1 MIELPEAVTLARQI
15 NATLCGKTLAGGL
28 RGNAPH
34 KFAFYN
40 REPEEYAAILPG
52 RTVGQAAAY
61 GSTIRIPIEPGYVM
75 VLGEGGE
82 HIVYHPDAS
91 SVPAKHQLLLRFADD
106 SYLSVRVSGW
116 GACFL
121 FTPDELA
128 AHPFA
133 GRAKVSPLSDAFT
146 RDYFETLFAG
156 LPPDAKA
163 SVKYF
168 VISEPGVWGVGNGYL
183 QDILFR
189 AKLHPRHR
197 AAQLSRGERDALYAA
212 IRGVLCQA
220 VGQGGRDTEHDLFDR
235 PGGYLKLL
243 DNRAAGQPCP
253 ICAATIVKEQFLG
266 GAVYYCPAC
275 QV

>member
-15 NATLCGKTLAGGL
+15 NATLRGKSLVGGM
-28 RGNAPH
+28 RGNTPH
-34 KFAFYN
+34 KFAFYS
-40 REPEEYAAILPG
+40 REPEAYAAILPG
-52 RTVGQAAAY
+52 RTVGEAAAY
-61 GSTIRIPIEPGYVM
+61 GSTLRVPLEPGYLL

-82 HIVYHPDAS
+82 RIVYHADAKQ
-91 SVPAKHQLLLRFADD
+91 VPAKHQLLLHFADD

-133 GRAKVSPLSDAFT
+133 GREKTSPLSEAFSRET
-146 RDYFETLFAG
+146 FETLFDG
-156 LPPDAKA
+156 LKPDAKA

-168 VISEPGVWGVGNGYL
+168 LISEPGVFGVGNGYL

-189 AKLHPRHR
+189 AKLHPRR
-197 AAQLSRGERDALYAA
+197 PAAGLSAAERDALYTAV
-212 IRGVLCQA
+212 RGTLQQA
-220 VGQGGRDTEHDLFDR
+220 VEQGGRDTERDLFDR
-235 PGGYLKLL
+235 PGGYLKLM
-243 DNRAAGQPCP
+243 DTRRAGQPCP
-253 ICAATIVKEQFLG
+253 VCGATVVKEQFLG
-266 GAVYYCPAC
+266 GAVYFCPTC

>member
-1 MIELPEAVTLARQI
+1 MIELPEAITLADQI
-15 NATLCGKTLAGGL
+15 NKTLAGKCLAGGM
-28 RGNAPH
+28 RGNSPH

-40 REPEEYAAILPG
+40 RDPEEYAAILSG
-52 RTVGQAAAY
+52 RTLGRAMAS
-61 GSTIRIPIEPGYVM
+61 GNTIRIPVEPGYLL

-82 HIVYHPDAS
+82 RIVYHPNTAG
-91 SVPAKHQLLLRFADD
+91 VPAKHQLLLHFDDD
-106 SYLSVRVSGW
+106 SYLSVRISMW

-133 GRAKVSPLSDAFT
+133 GREKLSPLSEAFT
-146 RDYFETLFAG
+146 RDFFEALFAG
-156 LPPDAKA
+156 LAPDAKD

-168 VISEPGVWGVGNGYL
+168 LISEPGVGGLGNGYL

-197 AAQLSRGERDALYAA
+197 AAQLTPGERDALYGAL
-212 IRGVLCQA
+212 RDTLQQA
-220 VGQGGRDTEHDLFDR
+220 VELGGRDTERDLFDQFGR
-235 PGGYLKLL
+235 YPKLL
-243 DNRAAGQPCP
+243 DSRSVGQPCP
-253 ICAATIVKEQFLG
+253 VCGTEITKEQFLG
-266 GAVYYCPAC
+266 GAVYFCPVC